1 MRKSFEDGR
10 VPALRDVSFEVE
22 PGEFVALTGA
32 SGSGKSTL
40 LNLIGALDTPDAGTI
55 VVDGQRLDAL
65 ENASAL
71 PRRRRSASSSR
82 PTTCC
87 RR

>member
-1 MRKSFEDGR
+1 M
-10 VPALRDVSFEVE
+10 ATVE
-22 PGEFVALTGA
+22 PGELVALTGA

-55 VVDGQRLDAL
+55 LVDG
-65 ENASAL
+65 L
-71 PRRRRSASSSR
+71 PIDELGSPTSIGRRRSASSSR
-82 PTTCC
+82 LTTSC